1 MYGGKTPSSIAEFY
15 EETGT
20 LILHELA
27 SMKDGLKNPAR
38 LVSLMEDQ
46 YSTKITKEQAT
57 GFLDSI
63 NNAYNSIKW
72 TYMEAKVLKDL
83 SLAKDVDA
91 LIVPRS
97 IADEDLGLLKRSGLK
112 YVFYD
117 GTPASLSEAYSK
129 IAKSAFAVGIVGF
142 PNILAQRASALKKQI
157 DKKASTDEDRDSY
170 AMLVKRYTASEGKYA
185 GSRRTIGNIDLET
198 KRYATNPDHITAIRA
213 IYNQMGPVDAAKF
226 KSELTR
232 LNSPLQKDADDLLKA
247 LDHYNVSPR
256 EFLAVIRQDSGAGT
270 RGKAVE
276 TKNPG
281 NIGNTDDGSLT
292 TFNTW
297 LEGSIACIRNLAER
311 RVIN

>member
-1 MYGGKTPSSIAEFY
+1 
-15 EETGT
+15 
-20 LILHELA
+20 
-27 SMKDGLKNPAR
+27 
-38 LVSLMEDQ
+38 
-46 YSTKITKEQAT
+46 
-57 GFLDSI
+57 
-63 NNAYNSIKW
+63 
-72 TYMEAKVLKDL
+72 
-83 SLAKDVDA
+83 
-91 LIVPRS
+91 
-97 IADEDLGLLKRSGLK
+97 
-112 YVFYD
+112 
-117 GTPASLSEAYSK
+117 
-129 IAKSAFAVGIVGF
+129 
-142 PNILAQRASALKKQI
+142 
-157 DKKASTDEDRDSY
+157 
-170 AMLVKRYTASEGKYA
+170 MLVKRYKVREGKYA

-198 KRYATNPDHITAIRA
+198 NRYATNPDHITAIRA

-281 NIGNTDDGSLT
+281 NIGNTDDGSII

-311 RVIN
+311 RVNN